1 MDTACG
7 GQAWHALLVCSLQ
20 LCNPIPQGQ
29 ALSTPEPG
37 CASCIAAPVS
47 SHAHARR
54 HADAQ
59 WGRSQWKAESRLGLP
74 QSAMGTAGSWK
85 HSAGPCS
92 MEGGNRES
100 GQPALAGAGHSG
112 VSTMGGWEVGDK
124 TTLPRVCTQCTLQ
137 EGQGAPRQ
145 PSIAA
150 TQQDEPFAQASL
162 HVSSALAAHRVLG
175 TQPTQVRHRGL
186 GSHRDLRSPS
196 WTPYLPQRAWM
207 THMMNTVTPIAQMS
221 VCGLAPWP
229 SRSSGAREGVVHKVR
244 G

>member
-1 MDTACG
+1 MHEGTQTRSGEGHNGRLRAG
-7 GQAWHALLVCSLQ
+7 WAFLSQPWALQA
-20 LCNPIPQGQ
+20 
-29 ALSTPEPG
+29 
-37 CASCIAAPVS
+37 
-47 SHAHARR
+47 
-54 HADAQ
+54 
-59 WGRSQWKAESRLGLP
+59 
-74 QSAMGTAGSWK
+74 AGSTRPAPAAWRV
-85 HSAGPCS
+85 ATG
-92 MEGGNRES
+92 